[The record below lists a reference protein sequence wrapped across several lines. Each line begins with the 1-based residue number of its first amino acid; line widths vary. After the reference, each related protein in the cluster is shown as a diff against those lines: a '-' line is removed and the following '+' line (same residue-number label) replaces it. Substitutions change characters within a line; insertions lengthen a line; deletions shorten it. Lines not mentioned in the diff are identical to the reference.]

1 MVAALL
7 LFAVELWLHTDA
19 FLYRYR
25 SVFAAGRALDKTRYA
40 EAHCPPLLVLGN
52 SRADNGFDPR
62 TIRRH
67 LEVPIDREG
76 FNLGIPGADS
86 RVLAGILDRLDA
98 AGCLRTGGVRY
109 VVLSLDE
116 ALVQAIDSLGQEVF
130 FADARRMWAD
140 RQHRDALRAVLRLY
154 GYSTNLRQLREP
166 ATLQRFV
173 QATLYDA
180 DPVGGGAALHL
191 GYRAGFGGL
200 QDRQS
205 ALRQEAGSLA
215 PPDPVNLRHLWR
227 MLDLLDS
234 RGVRVAVVFP
244 PLLNRDVL
252 YLSAST
258 PEGAPYRVIE
268 VELRR
273 RNVPLISLDEEQTRE
288 PSEFVNAGHLND
300 RGAQRYSRLLA
311 QALNRAWCVE
321 ALPLG
326 SSRRQRPE
334 AS

>member
-191 GYRAGFGGL
+191 GYRAGFGGFCMAL
-200 QDRQS
+200 ILSLALGGDS
-205 ALRQEAGSLA
+205 ALAQGATGGSIGNDNKSLSGGGSSDKPRSTTPA
-215 PPDPVNLRHLWR
+215 PRAKADRNPRRSDP
-227 MLDLLDS
+227 
-234 RGVRVAVVFP
+234 
-244 PLLNRDVL
+244 
-252 YLSAST
+252 
-258 PEGAPYRVIE
+258 
-268 VELRR
+268 RR
-273 RNVPLISLDEEQTRE
+273 RIR
-288 PSEFVNAGHLND
+288 A
-300 RGAQRYSRLLA
+300 RGRGR
-311 QALNRAWCVE
+311 
-321 ALPLG
+321 
-326 SSRRQRPE
+326 
-334 AS
+334 